1 MNIDVTNQPAISRG
15 AEIMNAAIEHCGS
28 QEVIKIFREQI
39 NAVVRNRNKPSVE
52 KIKINRTGDTALDA
66 VVSAEKIRVNPFEE
80 SFHELVGMT
89 LSLVEH
95 LYRLKSAARTESA
108 QIPEIEKE

>member
-1 MNIDVTNQPAISRG
+1 
-15 AEIMNAAIEHCGS
+15 MNAALEHCGS

-39 NAVVRNRNKPSVE
+39 NAVVRNRNKPTVE

-89 LSLVEH
+89 LSLVER
-95 LYRLKSAARTESA
+95 LYRIKTAARTESA
-108 QIPEIEKE
+108 QIPEIKE